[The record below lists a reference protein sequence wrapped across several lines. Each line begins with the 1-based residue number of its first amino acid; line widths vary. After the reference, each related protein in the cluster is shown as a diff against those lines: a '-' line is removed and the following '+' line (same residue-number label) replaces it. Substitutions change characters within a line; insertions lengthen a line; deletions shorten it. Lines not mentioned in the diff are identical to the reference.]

1 MSLNK
6 IYKFNIFSIFLFQIL
21 CILFFGRDFSKLNFS
36 TLPGYINDYFLVIG
50 FSFILLRNRNK
61 IKKFI
66 SHKKYFLFYFI
77 SFFIFYILRS
87 ESNQLNHI
95 GQDLIVIIYPV
106 IIYLIIYLDDFEIS
120 LLDYSWNK
128 LMNIMSILYILDFI
142 LEKTPVFDR
151 LLWIN
156 FQLIN
161 ILPRDFINLRIT
173 EMSALLLMV
182 FFVYSKSNQIH
193 FKDIILPLCFL
204 TLASSQSRTVLI
216 SVVAYLIC
224 EIIFTN
230 YKQASH
236 YVLGLALGFLMA
248 SSFVMNL
255 DTPNIKLII
264 NSDSKIDTIRSND
277 LDCYLDSFFGD
288 KRDSNCEIY
297 LIIQENFD
305 SELKHLESLFFP
317 YYDTELENKKLRS
330 NLNIN
335 TPIFDNYLNAY
346 NNLNDNG
353 GYDSISTQLDK
364 CIYNEDCD
372 DEKIKALLFF
382 IESRNNLYSE
392 YVCTDNILWRIYL
405 WQEAVKDQSSSV
417 DTILFGKGVGF
428 SIPVGTIL
436 ESDLRYFCYMD
447 SISIEPIL
455 RNAHNTFLTIY
466 YRFGVI
472 NSLILLSALIYK
484 LILPYKKNLY
494 SFLLSISILTFFEP
508 VLDAP
513 IVAIPFWFIVFSYI
527 KYISYENRN
536 LNN

>member
-1 MSLNK
+1 LSLNK

-21 CILFFGRDFSKLNFS
+21 CILFFGRDFAKLNFL
-36 TLPGYINDYFLVIG
+36 TLPGYINDYFLFVG
-50 FSFILLRNRNK
+50 FSFILFRNSNK
-61 IKKFI
+61 IKKFL
-66 SHKKYFLFYFI
+66 SQKKYFLFYFL
-77 SFFIFYILRS
+77 SFFIFYISTS

-106 IIYLIIYLDDFEIS
+106 IIYLIIYLADFKIA

-142 LEKTPVFDR
+142 LEKIPIFER
-151 LLWIN
+151 LLWID

-182 FFVYSKSNQIH
+182 FFIYSKSNQIH
-193 FKDIILPLCFL
+193 FKDIIFPLCFL

-224 EIIFTN
+224 EILFTN
-230 YKQASH
+230 YKHASH
-236 YVLGLALGFLMA
+236 YVLGFALGFLMA

-255 DTPNIKLII
+255 DTPNIKLIF

-277 LDCYLDSFFGD
+277 LDCYLDNFFGD
-288 KRDSNCEIY
+288 KRGSNCEIY
-297 LIIQENFD
+297 IYTLENFD
-305 SELKHLESLFFP
+305 SEVEYVESISIP
-317 YYDTELENKKLRS
+317 YYNIESENKKLRS

-335 TPIFDNYLNAY
+335 TPIFQNYLNAY
-346 NNLNDNG
+346 DNLNDKG
-353 GYDSISTQLDK
+353 GYDSILTQLDK
-364 CIYNEDCD
+364 CIHHENCD

-382 IESRNNLYSE
+382 TESRNNLYSE
-392 YVCTDNILWRIYL
+392 YICTDNILWRTHL
-405 WQEAVKDQSSSV
+405 WKKAVKDQSSSV
-417 DTILFGKGVGF
+417 DTIFFGKGVGF
-428 SIPVGTIL
+428 SIPVATIL
-436 ESDLRYFCYMD
+436 KSDLRYFCYLD
-447 SISIEPIL
+447 SISNEPIL

-472 NSLILLSALIYK
+472 NSLILFSVLMNL
-484 LILPYKKNLY
+484 LILPHIKNLY
-494 SFLLSISILTFFEP
+494 SFLLSISILTIFEP

-513 IVAIPFWFIVFSYI
+513 IVAIPFWFILFSYI